1 MHPFRFLKEAG
12 KAVFQDRYVKKASEM
27 LQKWDG
33 KLGGRV
39 GIIGAPLSK
48 SSISH
53 SGAAFAP
60 STIRSMLSSYSTYS
74 IEENIDL
81 GDIQITD
88 FGDIVMHPTD
98 IVKSQ
103 NRIKETIEQLVAANR
118 ETFWIVLG
126 GDHSISY
133 PAISGFQKHWGK
145 VGVIQFDAH
154 HDLRNLEDGG
164 PTNGTPFRNLIES
177 DTINGRHLIQIG
189 IRDFANSKA
198 YTDYGKQQ
206 GVTIYTMKDVRSREM
221 KDIIAESI
229 QQLEKEV
236 DAVYVSVDMDVL
248 DQAFAPGCPA
258 IGPGGMDSQSLFEAI
273 TFLGEKEIVKALDI
287 VEIDPMMDFR
297 DMTSR
302 TAAWVILQFL
312 KGKKKGGWI

>member
-12 KAVFQDRYVKKASEM
+12 RAVFQDRYVKKASEM

-103 NRIKETIEQLVAANR
+103 NRIKETIEQLVTANR

>member
-74 IEENIDL
+74 IEEHIDL

-145 VGVIQFDAH
+145 VGIIQFDAH

>member
-33 KLGGRV
+33 KLEGRV

-145 VGVIQFDAH
+145 VGIIQFDAH

-164 PTNGTPFRNLIES
+164 PTNGTPFRNLIDS